1 MEALVL
7 SLEQYIK
14 TGQFGLIFLLISF
27 FGGVLASLSPCSL
40 SVLPIIIAYVGG
52 YSKQSGI
59 RTFLQMFFFVLG
71 LSFILTLVGIFCAI
85 GGRAFVS
92 LGGSYFILIMASVIL
107 VFGLNLLGVLD
118 FTMPTLVKKMPK
130 GDTHSLFLYPLFLGA
145 VFALSSTPCST
156 PILVGIMSFASLSTN
171 LIYAALMLFMFSLG
185 QGVIIILAGV
195 FTSFV
200 KNARIF
206 SNVSEI
212 FMKLMGLLLTISA
225 FMIYYN
231 VFSKFF

>member
-71 LSFILTLVGIFCAI
+71 LSLVLTLVGIFCAI

-118 FTMPTLVKKMPK
+118 FTMPTLVKRMPK
-130 GDTHSLFLYPLFLGA
+130 GDTHSLFLYPLLLGA